1 MKTVKLDQSYK
12 AYIYSFLFYTDDV
25 TTAWSTGNTQE
36 CFYGFMPLEFKHKK
50 SLMSTATPQNKLV
63 RWVIYAWNMK
73 KKKRNTTKC
82 RHVFFKSKGYG
93 GERNKNSALQFLS
106 CMLFQLPEQNAVHS
120 TTFCMAEDTESFS
133 FWEELKIYFKSIQS
147 KR

>member
-1 MKTVKLDQSYK
+1 
-12 AYIYSFLFYTDDV
+12 
-25 TTAWSTGNTQE
+25 
-36 CFYGFMPLEFKHKK
+36 MPE
-50 SLMSTATPQNKLV
+50 T
-63 RWVIYAWNMK
+63 WK
-73 KKKRNTTKC
+73 KKKGIQQN
-82 RHVFFKSKGYG
+82 VDMFFFKSKGYG

-106 CMLFQLPEQNAVHS
+106 CMLFQLPEWNAVHS